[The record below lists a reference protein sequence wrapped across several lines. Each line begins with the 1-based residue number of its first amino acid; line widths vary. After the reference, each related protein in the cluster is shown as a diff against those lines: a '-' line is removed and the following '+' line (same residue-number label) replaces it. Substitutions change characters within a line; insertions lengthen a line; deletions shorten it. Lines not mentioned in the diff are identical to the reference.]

1 MDGEHACALA
11 ARLHLGEVEE
21 DGTPLLAHIQRVA
34 AMVPVEAR
42 AVAWLHEALART
54 AVAEEDLLLA
64 GLTSEQ
70 LRALRLLSLGNLW
83 QNDSAYFGHLELIA
97 RSAGQSGS
105 LARIVRVAD
114 LRDRCAHPRV
124 RASGWSPPYSQA
136 LQRLTVAT
144 GGHAGV

>member
-42 AVAWLHEALART
+42 AVAWLHEAL
-54 AVAEEDLLLA
+54 D
-64 GLTSEQ
+64 
-70 LRALRLLSLGNLW
+70 
-83 QNDSAYFGHLELIA
+83 IA